1 MDGPIDSQI
10 LQINNI
16 HSRRRT
22 KYHVYYKTTL
32 IAPGIVKKAIL
43 PIPLSEILNTYFI

>member
-10 LQINNI
+10 LQINI

-22 KYHVYYKTTL
+22 KYYLYYK
-32 IAPGIVKKAIL
+32 P
-43 PIPLSEILNTYFI
+43 E